1 MKSSVLEKS
10 SVSSHHIYII
20 CVYVRVSSKTKIL
33 STLND
38 KRYIFHDGILIL
50 PAGHKA
56 LRPLLAFN
64 ESVGEECNLLT
75 DKHIRALIKMEIDV
89 IRKHPYLALLSK
101 IYGQNRKK
109 FTSQQVSSSDSHKH

>member
-1 MKSSVLEKS
+1 MNKKV
-10 SVSSHHIYII
+10 
-20 CVYVRVSSKTKIL
+20 L

-38 KRYIFHDGILIL
+38 KRYIFHDGILTL

-75 DKHIRALIKMEIDV
+75 DKHIRALIKMERDV
-89 IRKHPYLALLSK
+89 IRKHPYLSLLSK
-101 IYGQNRKK
+101 I
-109 FTSQQVSSSDSHKH
+109 SQQVSSSDSHKH